1 MQQVAWRALPH
12 CRQRRAE
19 PASEKGIFIW
29 GRKNT
34 RMSRHTAIKTLCK
47 AKQGLRKPPN
57 PASSQAGVLKVSEEF
72 SSPNLGLVSLKKD
85 SVVDRPT
92 TVV

>member
-1 MQQVAWRALPH
+1 
-12 CRQRRAE
+12 
-19 PASEKGIFIW
+19 
-29 GRKNT
+29 
-34 RMSRHTAIKTLCK
+34 MSRHTAIKTLCK